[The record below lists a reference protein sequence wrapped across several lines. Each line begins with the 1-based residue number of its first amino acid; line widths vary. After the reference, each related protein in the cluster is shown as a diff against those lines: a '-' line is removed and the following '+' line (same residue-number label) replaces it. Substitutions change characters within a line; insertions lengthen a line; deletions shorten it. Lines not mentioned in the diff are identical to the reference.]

1 MLLLKEPKL
10 NLQLVIGLKLI
21 LMEKDKF
28 LLERKELLMFVF
40 KLKLVHLKVLLKMM
54 ELSIN
59 KINKII
65 LFESKKKF
73 NIKNTIKKNGLI
85 KNIVYFFYS

>member
-73 NIKNTIKKNGLI
+73 KYQK
-85 KNIVYFFYS
+85 YY

>member
-10 NLQLVIGLKLI
+10 NFQLVIGLKLI

-73 NIKNTIKKNGLI
+73 KYQK
-85 KNIVYFFYS
+85 YY